1 MESQT
6 KDFLVDA
13 SGQYFSIFSV
23 DPVYLDYVAVFL
35 FPCSLDC
42 SSAFLPSQVYYYRET
57 TILTIPACTGSSA
70 GTEATISSSP
80 ASTFYELSTKNADH
94 TFNLKFYGYDLS
106 NVGQTFIF
114 T

>member
-35 FPCSLDC
+35 FPCTLDC
-42 SSAFLPSQVYYYRET
+42 SSAFLASQVYYYRET

-70 GTEATISSSP
+70 TTQATLSSSP
-80 ASTFYELSTKNADH
+80 ASNFATLKKNADN
-94 TFNLKFYGYDLS
+94 TFNIAFVSSDLS
-106 NVGQTFIF
+106 LVGQTFVL